1 MTDDNTTITP
11 EIVDGDDE
19 NEYTGTD
26 KKEKTGGQLVRQ
38 NHKPDILYLV
48 PITGRPHLPAQVQ
61 PLVVSKQR
69 WETTLAKAA
78 SDSHNLLG
86 LSYLSEVKGK
96 YVYKEDFPEVGC
108 VVRMLNMVDVEDN
121 IQFIAQGLERFKI
134 KKFLSDKPPF
144 VVQVE
149 YFKPLNEEEDKLKA
163 YAISIISSIKQL
175 LSLNPLYSEELKQ
188 YLGRFSPD
196 QPSPLADFAAGIT
209 TASGDVLQ
217 EILETESVIERMKRV
232 LMLLQKEIEIAKLQ
246 TQIRKDLNT
255 QVDENKRKFFLK
267 EQLKAIQKELGMQKD
282 DKTSDVDR
290 FKQRFAELEPPEHVT
305 KRFEE
310 EIEKLSVLETGSA
323 EYGVTRNY
331 LDWVS
336 SFPWGVHSEDNID
349 IQRAEEVLDRDH
361 SGLSDV
367 KERIIEFFAAGV
379 YKKDVSGSII
389 LFVGPPGVGKT
400 SIGKSIAEALGRKF
414 YRFSLGGIRDEAEIK
429 GHRRTYVGAMP
440 GKMVQALKDT
450 KVANPV
456 IMLDEVDKIGIS
468 YQGDPA
474 SALLEVLDP
483 EQNGEFLD
491 HYMDLRIDLSKV
503 LFICTANTLDSIPG
517 PLLDRMDRINLSG
530 YITQEKIE
538 IARKHLWPKLLKR
551 NKVAATTI
559 TITDPTIRH
568 LIEGYAREAGVRNLE
583 KLLNKIIRK
592 SIVTILKGEN
602 QRVRVTIKSL
612 EKFLGLPVFKTEKQ
626 MQGVGIATGLAWTS
640 MGGVTLSMEAVKVHE
655 KGSGIKLTGKL
666 GEVMQE
672 SASIA
677 LSHVRANAKDFGI
690 DAAYFDDAF
699 IHLHVP
705 EGATPKDGPSAGIT
719 ITTAL
724 VSLARKKVISRPLAM
739 TGEITLT
746 GKVLPV
752 GGIKEKIIAARRSGI
767 NEIILP
773 EGCIS
778 EFEKLPEHIKE
789 GIDFSFVTHY
799 KEVYKQV
806 FEYKEKSGPVSAN
819 KNPSV

>member
-1 MTDDNTTITP
+1 MTDESRPITP
-11 EIVDGDDE
+11 EIVNGDGEDAAE
-19 NEYTGTD
+19 NN
-26 KKEKTGGQLVRQ
+26 EKQESTGGQLIRQ
-38 NHKPDILYLV
+38 SHKPDILYLV

-69 WETTLAKAA
+69 WEKTLVKAVN
-78 SDSHNLLG
+78 DSHHLLG

-96 YVYKEDFPEVGC
+96 YVYKEDFPQVGC
-108 VVRMLNMVDVEDN
+108 VVRILNMVDVDAN

-149 YFKPLNEEEDKLKA
+149 YFKPLDEDEDKLKA

-196 QPSPLADFAAGIT
+196 QPSPLTDFAAGIT

-217 EILETESVIERMKRV
+217 EILETESVIERMKQV

-246 TQIRKDLNT
+246 TQIRKDINT

-267 EQLKAIQKELGMQKD
+267 EQLKAIQKELGIQKD

-290 FKQRFAELEPPEHVT
+290 FKERFEELNPPEHVV

-310 EIEKLSVLETGSA
+310 EIEKLSVLETGSS

-331 LDWVS
+331 LDWIT
-336 SFPWGVHSEDNID
+336 SFPWGMYSEDNID
-349 IQRAEEVLDRDH
+349 ILRAEKVLDRDH
-361 SGLSDV
+361 AGLSDV

-414 YRFSLGGIRDEAEIK
+414 FRFSLGGMRDEAEIK

-440 GKMVQALKDT
+440 GKMVQALKDS

-456 IMLDEVDKIGIS
+456 IMLDEVDKIGAS

-483 EQNGEFLD
+483 EQNAEFLD
-491 HYMDLRIDLSKV
+491 HYLDLRIDLSKV
-503 LFICTANTLDSIPG
+503 LFICTANTLDTIPG

-568 LIEGYAREAGVRNLE
+568 LVEGYAREAGVRGLE
-583 KLLNKIIRK
+583 KQLNKIIRK
-592 SIVTILKGEN
+592 SIVTILKEKKK
-602 QRVRVTIKSL
+602 RIRVTIKSL
-612 EKFLGLPVFKTEKQ
+612 EQYLGPPMFRKEEQ
-626 MQGVGIATGLAWTS
+626 MQGVGIATGLAWTAL
-640 MGGVTLSMEAVKVHE
+640 GGVTLPIEAVKVHN

-666 GEVMQE
+666 GDVMQE

-677 LSHVRANAKDFGI
+677 LSYVRANPKFFGI
-690 DAAYFDDAF
+690 DPEYFDDAF

-724 VSLARKKVISRPLAM
+724 VSLARGQGIARPLAM

-773 EGCIS
+773 DGCRS
-778 EFEKLPEHIKE
+778 EFEKLPDHIKE
-789 GIDFSFVTHY
+789 GIDFSFVKIY
-799 KEVYKQV
+799 REVFRQV
-806 FEYKEKSGPVSAN
+806 FEKP
-819 KNPSV
+819 

>member
-1 MTDDNTTITP
+1 MSDESRPITP
-11 EIVDGDDE
+11 EIVIDE
-19 NEYTGTD
+19 EENVKRGLIT
-26 KKEKTGGQLVRQ
+26 QSV
-38 NHKPDILYLV
+38 KPDILYLV

-61 PLVVSKQR
+61 PLIVSKER
-69 WETTLAKAA
+69 WEQTLVKAA
-78 SDSHNLLG
+78 KESKNLLG
-86 LSYLSEVKGK
+86 LSYLREVQGK

-108 VVRMLNMVDVEDN
+108 VVRMLNIVDVEGN

-144 VVQVE
+144 VAQVE
-149 YFKPLNEEEDKLKA
+149 YFESVQENEDELKA

-209 TASGDVLQ
+209 TANGDELQ
-217 EILETESVIERMKRV
+217 EILEIESVIARMKKV
-232 LMLLQKEIEIAKLQ
+232 MMLLQKEIEIAKLQ
-246 TQIRKDLNT
+246 TKIQKDINT
-255 QVDENKRKFFLK
+255 KVDDNKRNFFLR

-282 DKTSDVDR
+282 DKTSDVDKFKER
-290 FKQRFAELEPPEHVT
+290 FEALEPPKHVV

-310 EIEKLSVLETGSA
+310 EIEKLAILETGSS

-331 LDWVS
+331 LDWVT
-336 SFPWGVHSEDNID
+336 SFPWGVYSEDNID
-349 IQRAEEVLDRDH
+349 IERAEAVLDRDH
-361 SGLSDV
+361 AGLSDV

-379 YKKDVSGSII
+379 YKKDISGSII

-414 YRFSLGGIRDEAEIK
+414 YRFSLGGMRDEAEIK
-429 GHRRTYVGAMP
+429 GHRRTYVGALP
-440 GKMVQALKDT
+440 GKLVQALKDT
-450 KVANPV
+450 QVANPV
-456 IMLDEVDKIGIS
+456 IMLDEIDKIGAS

-483 EQNGEFLD
+483 EQNSEFLD
-491 HYMDLRIDLSKV
+491 HYLDLRVDLSKV
-503 LFICTANTLDSIPG
+503 LFICTANTLDTIPG

-530 YITQEKIE
+530 YITAEKLE
-538 IARKHLWPKLLKR
+538 IARKHLWPRLLKR
-551 NKVAATTI
+551 NNLSASTI

-592 SIVTILKGEN
+592 SIVRILKEKKKRIRIN
-602 QRVRVTIKSL
+602 VKSL
-612 EKFLGLPVFKTEKQ
+612 EDLLGPPVFMPEKQ
-626 MQGVGIATGLAWTS
+626 MRGMGIVTGLAWTQ
-640 MGGVTLSMEAVKVHE
+640 MGGATLSIEAVRVHG
-655 KGSGIKLTGKL
+655 KNPGFKLTGKL
-666 GEVMQE
+666 GDVMQE

-677 LSHVRANAKDFGI
+677 LSHVRSNARVYGI
-690 DAAYFDDAF
+690 EEDYFDSSF
-699 IHLHVP
+699 IHIHVP

-724 VSLARKKVISRPLAM
+724 VSLATGRSIDRPLAM

-746 GKVLPV
+746 GDVLPV
-752 GGIKEKIIAARRSGI
+752 GGIKEKIIAARRTGI
-767 NEIILP
+767 REIILP
-773 EGCIS
+773 QGCAS
-778 EFEKLPEHIKE
+778 EHKKLPAHIKE
-789 GIDFSFVTHY
+789 GILFHFAKTY
-799 KEVYKQV
+799 KEVYKII
-806 FEYKEKSGPVSAN
+806 FK
-819 KNPSV
+819 

>member
-1 MTDDNTTITP
+1 MTDDNRPITP
-11 EIVDGDDE
+11 EIVNGDGETETE
-19 NEYTGTD
+19 N
-26 KKEKTGGQLVRQ
+26 KEKQQNTGGQLITQ
-38 NHKPDILYLV
+38 SHKPDILYIV

-69 WETTLAKAA
+69 WEKTLVKAA
-78 SDSHNLLG
+78 NDSHSLLG

-108 VVRMLNMVDVEDN
+108 VVRMLNMVEVEDN

-149 YFKPLNEEEDKLKA
+149 YFKPLNEDEDKLKA

-217 EILETESVIERMKRV
+217 EILETESVIERMKQV

-246 TQIRKDLNT
+246 TQIRKDINT

-290 FKQRFAELEPPEHVT
+290 FKQRFAALDPPEEVA

-331 LDWVS
+331 LDWVT
-336 SFPWGVHSEDNID
+336 SFPWGVYSEDNID
-349 IQRAEEVLDRDH
+349 IERAEQVLDRDH
-361 SGLSDV
+361 AGLSDV

-440 GKMVQALKDT
+440 GKMVQALKDS

-483 EQNGEFLD
+483 EQNAEFLD
-491 HYMDLRIDLSKV
+491 HYLDLRINLSKV
-503 LFICTANTLDSIPG
+503 LFICTANTLDTIPS

-551 NKVAATTI
+551 NKLAASTI
-559 TITDPTIRH
+559 TITDPTMRY
-568 LIEGYAREAGVRNLE
+568 LIEGYAREAGVRGLE

-602 QRVRVTIKSL
+602 EKVRVTIKSL
-612 EKFLGLPVFKTEKQ
+612 EKYLGLPVFKKEKQ

-640 MGGVTLSMEAVKVHE
+640 LGGVTMPIEAVKVHE

-666 GEVMQE
+666 GDVMQE

-677 LSHVRANAKDFGI
+677 LSHVRANARSFGI
-690 DAAYFDDAF
+690 DTGYFDDAF

-724 VSLARKKVISRPLAM
+724 VSLARNKGISRPLAM

-778 EFEKLPEHIKE
+778 EFEKLPDHVKE
-789 GIDFSFVTHY
+789 GIDFSFVKHY
-799 KEVYKQV
+799 REVFKQV
-806 FEYKEKSGPVSAN
+806 FEKK
-819 KNPSV
+819 